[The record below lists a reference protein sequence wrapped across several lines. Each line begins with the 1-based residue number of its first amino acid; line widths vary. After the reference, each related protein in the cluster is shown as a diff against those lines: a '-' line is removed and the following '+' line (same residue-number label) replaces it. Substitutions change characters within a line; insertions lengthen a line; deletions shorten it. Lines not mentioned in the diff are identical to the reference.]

1 MKYSDE
7 FQGLIKDKQR
17 VQHLL
22 RGSFFHNAS
31 FEFWFHSRRFIAD
44 LIDHSGTIFD
54 LGCGNGF
61 LLRCLQEWSAHKLVP
76 YGVDINAPLIEEAR
90 DLFPAQA
97 NHFFEFDAL
106 KLPQMD
112 KLLDLPPNYDFVFWA
127 VWDNWKFERQQEIDM
142 VRALET
148 MVKSGGKLILAFY
161 HESRD
166 ESFRILRKIENL
178 GFVFSGTIENFDGC
192 ELLAWQDR
200 PATDSPA

>member
-1 MKYSDE
+1 
-7 FQGLIKDKQR
+7 
-17 VQHLL
+17 
-22 RGSFFHNAS
+22 
-31 FEFWFHSRRFIAD
+31 
-44 LIDHSGTIFD
+44 
-54 LGCGNGF
+54 
-61 LLRCLQEWSAHKLVP
+61 
-76 YGVDINAPLIEEAR
+76 
-90 DLFPAQA
+90 
-97 NHFFEFDAL
+97 
-106 KLPQMD
+106 MD
-112 KLLDLPPNYDFVFWA
+112 KLLNLPHNYDFVFWA

-200 PATDSPA
+200 TATDSPA